1 MTLEKFLPK
10 ARKDER
16 RHEKGFTLVE
26 LMIVVAIIGILA
38 AIAIPQYQKYRTSA
52 AKSTVLQ
59 DAKNCLNTLT
69 AERADALA
77 SGNTNFDP
85 SSVVNTLCKKSNFTD
100 SFVATIKNDG
110 DDKGALEVEAT
121 SKELPNKKTVKC
133 TVSEGGTAA
142 CTDQ

>member
-38 AIAIPQYQKYRTSA
+38 AVAIPQYQKYRDSA

-59 DAKNCLNTLT
+59 DAKNCLNTAA
-69 AERADALA
+69 AERAEAM
-77 SGNTNFDP
+77 STGGTFNPGNVSCDQSQYTTGITVSETNGVL
-85 SSVVNTLCKKSNFTD
+85 SVSADGTLPTG
-100 SFVATIKNDG
+100 AT
-110 DDKGALEVEAT
+110 T
-121 SKELPNKKTVKC
+121 TC
-133 TVSEGGTAA
+133 TASEGGTAS
-142 CTDQ
+142 CS